1 MPPNETET
9 LLTSLRDKLLTRER
23 EEMHISGFR
32 SAAVLVPLLK
42 GEGGLEL
49 LFTVR
54 SHGLSNHA
62 GQIAFPGGRLD
73 AGETLE
79 GAAARETLEETGL
92 AVEPSGLLGRL
103 DDHPSPAGYI
113 VTPVVGVLAWP
124 QPLTLNPAEVAE
136 AFCVP
141 LANLRTLTPRSEER
155 RLEHYRRLLHF
166 YTWEERLI
174 WGVTGNILKNLLDVL
189 KQ

>member
-1 MPPNETET
+1 MPPDETET
-9 LLTSLRDKLLTRER
+9 LLTSLRDKLATRER
-23 EEMHISGFR
+23 ERMRISGFR
-32 SAAVLVPLLK
+32 PAAVLVPLLE

-79 GAAARETLEETGL
+79 EAAARETLEETGL
-92 AVEPSGLLGRL
+92 VVEPRGLLGRL

-113 VTPVVGVLAWP
+113 VTPVVGVPLWP

-141 LANLRTLTPRSEER
+141 LASLRALTPRSEER

-174 WGVTGNILKNLLDVL
+174 WGVTGNILKNLLDVVE
-189 KQ
+189 Q